1 MSFFSTPKR
10 KSLRRFGSLDSSAH
24 DNETAYQLH
33 NSDDD
38 DEMFDNSNR
47 ALSSWKKIRE
57 RVRVS
62 RFGSILHR
70 NSERGDHLRK
80 LFVKRQMKEAIMN
93 SMTVNEVQ
101 NAKIDSRIIPQSF
114 SGGDQGYELSVDP
127 AAMAM
132 MEKFDERF
140 LEEMK
145 AEIEKEMIE
154 EPAIIQELQAI
165 AREYDKIMDGYNEY
179 PLEVRLKDF
188 SYIVPV
194 ALKSSKIMTVYN
206 ASFAYPIAQHVKRFI
221 LGESKQMK
229 ECNKKAVLRNINL
242 CLKAGKQYLVL
253 GPPGS
258 GKSTLLQ
265 AIAGLVHP
273 KKSEQVEGTISYN
286 GRTLAVRISILELVQ
301 FSLHWCIFSP
311 SISHCKQIYF

>member
-10 KSLRRFGSLDSSAH
+10 KSIRRFGSSSLDASSHNDDLAPGC
-24 DNETAYQLH
+24 DN
-33 NSDDD
+33 
-38 DEMFDNSNR
+38 DELFDSSNR

-101 NAKIDSRIIPQSF
+101 SAKIDSSSIPQSF
-114 SGGDQGYELSVDP
+114 SAGDQGYELSVNP

-132 MEKFDERF
+132 MEKFDETF

-145 AEIEKEMIE
+145 AEIEKEMNA
-154 EPAIIQELQAI
+154 EPAIIQELQSI
-165 AREYDKIMDGYNEY
+165 AREYEKIMTGYNEY
-179 PLEVRLKDF
+179 PLEVRLKNF
-188 SYIVPV
+188 SYTVPMES
-194 ALKSSKIMTVYN
+194 KSSKIMTVYN
-206 ASFAYPIAQHVKRFI
+206 ASCVYPIAQHLKRFVQ
-221 LGESKQMK
+221 GETKKMK
-229 ECNKKAVLRNINL
+229 ESDMKVVLRNINL
-242 CLKAGKQYLVL
+242 VLKPGKQYLVL

-273 KKSEQVEGTISYN
+273 RKYERIDGTISYN
-286 GRTLAVRISILELVQ
+286 GRTLEVCTYSSSME
-301 FSLHWCIFSP
+301 
-311 SISHCKQIYF
+311 

>member
-1 MSFFSTPKR
+1 MDVTIP
-10 KSLRRFGSLDSSAH
+10 D
-24 DNETAYQLH
+24 DETGIQQQR
-33 NSDDD
+33 SDDSD
-38 DEMFDNSNR
+38 DLGDSSNR

-93 SMTVNEVQ
+93 SMTVKEVQ
-101 NAKIDSRIIPQSF
+101 NAKAATGTIPQSL
-114 SGGDQGYELSVDP
+114 SGDQGYELSVDP

-132 MEKFDERF
+132 MEKFDETF

-154 EPAIIQELQAI
+154 EPAIIQELQSI
-165 AREYDKIMDGYNEY
+165 AKEYDKIMHGYNEY

-194 ALKSSKIMTVYN
+194 ERKSSKIMTVYN
-206 ASFAYPIAQHVKRFI
+206 ASLVYPIAQHVKRFV
-221 LGESKQMK
+221 LGESKQIK
-229 ECNKKAVLRNINL
+229 ECDTKAVLCNINL
-242 CLKAGKQYLVL
+242 VLKAGKQYLVL

-273 KKSEQVEGTISYN
+273 KKSETVKGTISYN
-286 GRTLAVRISILELVQ
+286 GRTLAVRSSFLLLCDFDTFMENCHTPY
-301 FSLHWCIFSP
+301 SCIYVNIF
-311 SISHCKQIYF
+311 IGIR

>member
-10 KSLRRFGSLDSSAH
+10 NSIRRFGSSSVDSSAH
-24 DNETAYQLH
+24 DDENGIQLQK
-33 NSDDD
+33 SDDSD
-38 DEMFDNSNR
+38 DLIDSSHR
-47 ALSSWKKIRE
+47 SLSSWKKIRE

-93 SMTVNEVQ
+93 SMTVSEVHSD
-101 NAKIDSRIIPQSF
+101 KIASSSIPQSF
-114 SGGDQGYELSVDP
+114 SGGDQGYELSVNP

-132 MEKFDERF
+132 MEKFDETF

-145 AEIEKEMIE
+145 AEIEKEMNE
-154 EPAIIQELQAI
+154 EPAIIQELQSI
-165 AREYDKIMDGYNEY
+165 AREYNKIMDGYDEY

-194 ALKSSKIMTVYN
+194 ENKSSKIMTVYN
-206 ASFAYPIAQHVKRFI
+206 ASFVYPIAQHVKRFV

-229 ECNKKAVLRNINL
+229 ECDMMPVLRHINL
-242 CLKAGKQYLVL
+242 VLKAGKQYLVL

-286 GRTLAVRISILELVQ
+286 GRTLAVRR
-301 FSLHWCIFSP
+301 SLWRV
-311 SISHCKQIYF
+311 

>member
-1 MSFFSTPKR
+1 MSFFATPKR
-10 KSLRRFGSLDSSAH
+10 KSFRRFGSSALDASAH
-24 DNETAYQLH
+24 TDENAFPLQQG
-33 NSDDD
+33 DDD
-38 DEMFDNSNR
+38 DDLFDSSNR

-93 SMTVNEVQ
+93 SMTVSEVQ
-101 NAKIDSRIIPQSF
+101 NAKIASSSIPQSF

-132 MEKFDERF
+132 MEKFDETF

-145 AEIEKEMIE
+145 AEIEKEMNE
-154 EPAIIQELQAI
+154 EPAIIKELQAI
-165 AREYDKIMDGYNEY
+165 AREYDKIMHGYNEY

-188 SYIVPV
+188 TYTVPV
-194 ALKSSKIMTVYN
+194 ETKSSKIMTVYN
-206 ASFAYPIAQHVKRFI
+206 ASCVYPIAQHMKRFV
-221 LGESKQMK
+221 LGEPKKMK
-229 ECNKKAVLRNINL
+229 ECETKAVLRNINL
-242 CLKAGKQYLVL
+242 VLKPGKQYLVL

-273 KKSEQVEGTISYN
+273 RKSEQVEGTISYN
-286 GRTLAVRISILELVQ
+286 GRTLAVRASILLERFRYLGVT
-301 FSLHWCIFSP
+301 
-311 SISHCKQIYF
+311 